1 MRYLV
6 ISDIHANFPAL
17 QSVLFDAAGAYDAVL
32 CLGDLV
38 GYGPNPNQ
46 CVERVASLPS
56 VCIAGN
62 HDWGV
67 IGRADLLIFNT
78 HARQALYWTQMEMEE
93 ELREYLRTLPTTAH
107 IGEVLLAHGSVRD
120 PIWEYVLDIGTA
132 QTSFELNT
140 FQLCLVGHTHIPL
153 MFEWLPGPQEV
164 RILLPDW
171 STPVQLEGRR
181 LIINPGS
188 VGQPR
193 DGDPRASYGI
203 LDTEAMTF
211 QYRRVAYP
219 VEITQEQ
226 MRARGLPQRLID
238 RLELGR

>member
-6 ISDIHANFPAL
+6 ISDIHANLPAL
-17 QSVLFDAAGAYDAVL
+17 QSVLMDAAGAYDMVW

-46 CVERVASLPS
+46 CVERIASLPS
-56 VCIAGN
+56 VVIAGN

-67 IGRADLLIFNT
+67 IGRADLLVFNT
-78 HARQALYWTQMEMEE
+78 HARQALYWTQMELGEE
-93 ELREYLRTLPTTAH
+93 YQEYLRSLPATVRV
-107 IGEVLLAHGSVRD
+107 GDVLLAHGSVRD
-120 PIWEYVLDIGTA
+120 PIWEYVLDVHTA
-132 QTSFELNT
+132 QVSFELDT
-140 FQLCLVGHTHIPL
+140 FQVCLVGHTHIPL
-153 MFEWLPGPQEV
+153 MFEWLDARNEV

-171 STPVQLEGRR
+171 EAPVQLEGRR
-181 LIINPGS
+181 LIVNPGS

-203 LDTEAMTF
+203 LDTDAMTF